1 MIQSVLYSFL
11 RYILDQKICSVCLLD
26 LFLMTSFVTGNL
38 YPKFQ
43 KLTLGK
49 FTLLLIFNLK
59 NSRQLYLEVI
69 QLFKLRSN
77 IMSIFI
83 KVYQ

>member
-26 LFLMTSFVTGNL
+26 LFLMTSFVTENL

-43 KLTLGK
+43 KLTSGK